1 MKRKCQFCILEK
13 GYEFGQAQSKNST
26 RELQGRAFRIP
37 PYCPK
42 SATRCC
48 FKCKRLLRRS
58 AVTESYG
65 TESAFKKH
73 TQHVIMVLDAMRV
86 SYELFDLCDSRDC
99 NKKEKY
105 KEVCASKR
113 NGQLW
118 FPQIFFGEDYC
129 GDYDDFAEAIESNKL
144 NTFLKLA
151 PAETSAINEQEVG
164 VKNVGEDDEAK
175 DSDKPSATTA
185 SNGHDDDDDGDVVDE
200 ETENKV
206 EEDSE
211 SLQKSTHEVSADD
224 SDANFDRGVSSEALE
239 EEVNN
244 EESDKLENTTDE
256 NDDEDDESKSD
267 EKSIQGEEEE
277 EEEEEEEKEEGEE
290 EEPEENGE
298 EEKKDDDEEEDSEQQ
313 QEQEEVNDKAEKEA
327 EKEELDN
334 ITEEEEAEAEDELEV
349 EDDEERSDSE

>member
-1 MKRKCQFCILEK
+1 MKYYASSDWVLNLRAETTE
-13 GYEFGQAQSKNST
+13 YQSNDRIKNVLF
-26 RELQGRAFRIP
+26 EGWENFE
-37 PYCPK
+37 
-42 SATRCC
+42 
-48 FKCKRLLRRS
+48 
-58 AVTESYG
+58 VTLMNSH
-65 TESAFKKH
+65 FKKH

-129 GDYDDFAEAIESNKL
+129 GNTEEADVYVLMYIIQFHFRADSRFQDYDDFAEAIESNKL

-185 SNGHDDDDDGDVVDE
+185 SNGHDDDDGDVVDE

-211 SLQKSTHEVSADD
+211 NLQKSTHEVSADD

-244 EESDKLENTTDE
+244 KESDKLENTTDE
-256 NDDEDDESKSD
+256 NDESKSGMRSSVENSSD
-267 EKSIQGEEEE
+267 NECSLL
-277 EEEEEEEKEEGEE
+277 KEEHVMFL
-290 EEPEENGE
+290 
-298 EEKKDDDEEEDSEQQ
+298 KF
-313 QEQEEVNDKAEKEA
+313 
-327 EKEELDN
+327 
-334 ITEEEEAEAEDELEV
+334 
-349 EDDEERSDSE
+349 

>member
-1 MKRKCQFCILEK
+1 MSLAILYSSLSPNLE
-13 GYEFGQAQSKNST
+13 
-26 RELQGRAFRIP
+26 
-37 PYCPK
+37 
-42 SATRCC
+42 
-48 FKCKRLLRRS
+48 
-58 AVTESYG
+58 
-65 TESAFKKH
+65 FKKH

-185 SNGHDDDDDGDVVDE
+185 SNGHDDDDGGVVDE
-200 ETENKV
+200 ETEDKV

-211 SLQKSTHEVSADD
+211 SLQKSTHEGSADD

-244 EESDKLENTTDE
+244 KESDKLENTTDE

-267 EKSIQGEEEE
+267 EKSIQEE

-290 EEPEENGE
+290 EFS
-298 EEKKDDDEEEDSEQQ
+298 KDDAALLF
-313 QEQEEVNDKAEKEA
+313 VVK
-327 EKEELDN
+327 
-334 ITEEEEAEAEDELEV
+334 
-349 EDDEERSDSE
+349 RSNFISVKLFQKFKIIASDVADVLQRKDGAVVR

>member
-1 MKRKCQFCILEK
+1 MSLAILYSSLSPNLE
-13 GYEFGQAQSKNST
+13 
-26 RELQGRAFRIP
+26 
-37 PYCPK
+37 
-42 SATRCC
+42 
-48 FKCKRLLRRS
+48 
-58 AVTESYG
+58 
-65 TESAFKKH
+65 FKKH

-244 EESDKLENTTDE
+244 KESDKLENTTDE
-256 NDDEDDESKSD
+256 NDDENDESKSGMRSSVENSSDNECSLLKEEHVD

-277 EEEEEEEKEEGEE
+277 EEEEEKEEGVE
-290 EEPEENGE
+290 EEPEENEEEE

-334 ITEEEEAEAEDELEV
+334 ITEEEEEAEDELEV

>member
-1 MKRKCQFCILEK
+1 
-13 GYEFGQAQSKNST
+13 
-26 RELQGRAFRIP
+26 
-37 PYCPK
+37 
-42 SATRCC
+42 
-48 FKCKRLLRRS
+48 
-58 AVTESYG
+58 
-65 TESAFKKH
+65 
-73 TQHVIMVLDAMRV
+73 MVLDAMRV

-129 GDYDDFAEAIESNKL
+129 GNTEEADVYVLMYIIQFHFRADSRFQDYDDFAEAIESNKL

-164 VKNVGEDDEAK
+164 VKNVGEDDEAR

-185 SNGHDDDDDGDVVDE
+185 SNGHDDDDDDGDVVDE

-211 SLQKSTHEVSADD
+211 NLQKSTHEVSADD

-244 EESDKLENTTDE
+244 KESDKLENTTDE
-256 NDDEDDESKSD
+256 NDDENDESKSGMRSSVENSSDNECSLLKEEHVD
-267 EKSIQGEEEE
+267 EKSIQG

-290 EEPEENGE
+290 EEPEENEEEE

-334 ITEEEEAEAEDELEV
+334 ITEEEEEAEDELEV